1 MELPERFKNREG
13 PRRAIAGSVVAGLSG
28 GSVPSLSIAGN
39 AFTLIDSNGEQEAVE
54 TKYIDVVVMDV
65 NERVPVQRVFFGV
78 GAKYDANNPSGPI
91 CFSDNG
97 IGASSNAREPQ
108 SDNCRSCPM
117 AQWDSS
123 VSAMTGKGVPACKVI
138 KKLAVLPLD
147 GVQRLYDFPFQLRV
161 PVMSHAALQAYG
173 NKFEQVEA
181 RGKFDVSDVV
191 TRISFAHGKVGQ
203 LEFEVRK
210 ESPWVTD
217 ELDSFIDRLLD
228 SKITDAMVGRND
240 VPVQGKIAPPAQP
253 APRQIEAKPSPIQ
266 TRTAA
271 TTPVDGTPLGGVG
284 VDSPP
289 APRTRTRRLASK
301 PAEVAAAPPPEEAK
315 PAPVATARPLPSFLQ
330 PKGESPPKENG
341 STLTRQ
347 PAASDTAPP
356 SELQAALE
364 AAFNLKV

>member
-240 VPVQGKIAPPAQP
+240 VPVQGKLSRPISQPISQLSSPEKAGKPEPEP
-253 APRQIEAKPSPIQ
+253 APAE
-266 TRTAA
+266 
-271 TTPVDGTPLGGVG
+271 TT
-284 VDSPP
+284 P

-315 PAPVATARPLPSFLQ
+315 PAPVATARPLPAFLQ

-341 STLTRQ
+341 STLARQ
-347 PAASDTAPP
+347 PVASDTAPP

>member
-13 PRRAIAGSVVAGLSG
+13 PRREIAGSVVAGLSG

-39 AFTLIDSNGEQEAVE
+39 AFTLVDSSGEHVAIES
-54 TKYIDVVVMDV
+54 KYVDVVIMDV
-65 NERVPVQRVFFGV
+65 NSAVPVQRVFYGV
-78 GAKYDANNPSGPI
+78 GAKYDANNPSGPL

-97 IGASSNAREPQ
+97 VGASSHAREPQ
-108 SDNCRSCPM
+108 SDNCQTCPQ

-147 GVQRLYDFPFQLRV
+147 GDMRLYDFPFQLRV

-173 NKFEQVEA
+173 NKF
-181 RGKFDVSDVV
+181 RGQKFDVSDVV

-203 LEFEVRK
+203 LEFEARK
-210 ESPWVTD
+210 ESPWISD
-217 ELDSFIDRLLD
+217 ELDAFIDEMLD
-228 SKITDAMVGRND
+228 KKATDALVGRND
-240 VPVQGKIAPPAQP
+240 VPVQGKLAAPAQ
-253 APRQIEAKPSPIQ
+253 RQIEAKPED
-266 TRTAA
+266 
-271 TTPVDGTPLGGVG
+271 PVPPL
-284 VDSPP
+284 P
-289 APRTRTRRLASK
+289 PRTRAKKLTSK
-301 PAEVAAAPPPEEAK
+301 PAEDAAAMPQEEAK

-330 PKGESPPKENG
+330 PAKGASPPEKV

-347 PAASDTAPP
+347 PVDSTQTAPP